1 MSFVQISRKEGERE
15 EKEQWQG
22 KADGVDTRNKLS
34 SIMKSCRHFGT
45 IEQKLSEKNLL
56 VRKHVRSLILSQS
69 FGAQF

>member
-1 MSFVQISRKEGERE
+1 MSFVQISGKEGERE

-45 IEQKLSEKNLL
+45 IEQKLSEKKPT
-56 VRKHVRSLILSQS
+56 R
-69 FGAQF
+69 